1 MRALCIRRP
10 AFHREISAGGLY
22 AQSHSQCRAAGG
34 GCWLCESSE
43 MLHIA

>member
-10 AFHREISAGGLY
+10 AFHRDISAGGRY
-22 AQSHSQCRAAGG
+22 AQSCRQYRAAGG
-34 GCWLCESSE
+34 GCGLCESPE